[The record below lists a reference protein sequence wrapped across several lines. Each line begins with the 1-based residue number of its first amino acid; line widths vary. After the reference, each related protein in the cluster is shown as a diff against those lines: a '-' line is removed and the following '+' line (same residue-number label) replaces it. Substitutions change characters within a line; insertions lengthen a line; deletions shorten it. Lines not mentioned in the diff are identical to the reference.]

1 MYNHIDQLYLHIHHQ
16 PMSHTNPPDQKS
28 GALTT
33 NCIWVSSPVLWLLT
47 AYEPICVHPIRST
60 LVRWLCCLLGHS
72 QKQKS
77 FGRQFSAIGISK
89 TFLVKTFSRRHLM
102 LLLLLSKKLTGI
114 VRAKTLNIFYNP
126 TQMAFTGGGCSC
138 TFNPANSMQ
147 SDTCNRK

>member
-1 MYNHIDQLYLHIHHQ
+1 MHNHIDQLSLHIHHQ

-102 LLLLLSKKLTGI
+102 LLLLLSTTLTGI

-126 TQMAFTGGGCSC
+126 HSHPNGVYGESPMLMYPTLS
-138 TFNPANSMQ
+138 
-147 SDTCNRK
+147 